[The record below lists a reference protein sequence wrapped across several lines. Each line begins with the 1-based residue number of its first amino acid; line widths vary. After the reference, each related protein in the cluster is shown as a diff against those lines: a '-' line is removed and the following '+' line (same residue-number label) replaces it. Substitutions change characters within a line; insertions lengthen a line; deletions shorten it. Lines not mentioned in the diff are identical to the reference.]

1 MLGGLLFRLMRLLEL
16 VTLIPIIG
24 MLSWFVNGYVN
35 ANALTPD
42 YILVL
47 FIVSTLAGAW
57 ALVTLFKMDSVRRN
71 APFIAFIDLCFV
83 GAFIAGVYF
92 LRFITKYD
100 CVNLNTGIIYSS
112 GGTSSDSNGFTVVY
126 PDIQFSGPFSTDVNK
141 VCSMLKA
148 SFALGIMNCLFF
160 ATTAFLA
167 SLIHRKERAVVVE
180 KTYSR
185 RGSHS
190 SRYVVLQIL
199 S

>member
-24 MLSWFVNGYVN
+24 MLAWFVNGYVN

-57 ALVTLFKMDSVRRN
+57 ALATLVKMDSVRRN

-92 LRFITKYD
+92 LRFITQYD
-100 CVNLNTGIIYSS
+100 CVNLLPSITTS
-112 GGTSSDSNGFTVVY
+112 GGSTSSDSNGVAVTY
-126 PDIQFSGPFSTDVNK
+126 PTIQFTGPFGVDYNK
-141 VCSMLKA
+141 TCAMLKA

-190 SRYVVLQIL
+190 SR
-199 S
+199 

>member
-24 MLSWFVNGYVN
+24 MLAYFVNAYVN
-35 ANALTPD
+35 ANQLTPN

-57 ALVTLFKMDSVRRN
+57 ALATLVRMDSTRRN
-71 APFIAFIDLCFV
+71 APFIAFIDICFV

-92 LRFITKYD
+92 LRFITQYD
-100 CVNLNTGIIYSS
+100 CVNLSFNITSTGSFGGGVSS
-112 GGTSSDSNGFTVVY
+112 TGAGISW
-126 PDIQFSGPFSTDVNK
+126 PDIQWTGPFGADYNK
-141 VCSMLKA
+141 TCAMLKA

-167 SLIHRKERAVVVE
+167 FLLHRKERAVVVE

-190 SRYVVLQIL
+190 SR
-199 S
+199 